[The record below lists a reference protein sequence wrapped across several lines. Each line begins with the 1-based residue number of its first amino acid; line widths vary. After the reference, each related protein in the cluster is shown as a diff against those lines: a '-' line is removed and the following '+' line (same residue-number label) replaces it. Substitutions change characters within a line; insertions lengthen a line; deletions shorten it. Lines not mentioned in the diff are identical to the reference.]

1 MQELM
6 DLFVQNYDLVLID
19 APSVL
24 DTVYGRIVASLC
36 NGIVIVGRIG
46 KVTPHKLMEATEILK
61 KLNLIGIVGN
71 EVYHSP
77 QILTP

>member
-1 MQELM
+1 
-6 DLFVQNYDLVLID
+6 
-19 APSVL
+19 
-24 DTVYGRIVASLC
+24 VASLC

>member
-1 MQELM
+1 
-6 DLFVQNYDLVLID
+6 
-19 APSVL
+19 
-24 DTVYGRIVASLC
+24 
-36 NGIVIVGRIG
+36 
-46 KVTPHKLMEATEILK
+46 MEATEILK